1 MPFNGFNMLKT
12 PPKKAG
18 GIPSITFSNPSL
30 VTTTTHWVVDASY
43 RVFLLE
49 GTNLSNNSQ
58 LQVDATLNNWSS
70 NINIYFLVVGAGGPG
85 GKKNT
90 HGGGAGGGGGFLD
103 GSANIPGTPGIK
115 TMSFLLPS
123 KNELGNLGGG
133 SQSKAAEITVKN
145 NATTPITYLYA
156 AAGGGGNGGV
166 HLTHG
171 GQSGSIPP
179 GTGVVTKKIQGNGG
193 GGAHRVNGD
202 DEYRYAGSA
211 LNRGGPGEGPYFGY
225 GGPGG
230 GSGGSGGSDGDNTPG
245 IGSSVSSTTLGIK
258 QRFGNAIF
266 CAGGKGAAGNTEG
279 VDGIGIYGS
288 GGGGSVTSNY
298 RSGQKGI
305 IAIAINVNDVPPEI
319 II

>member
-1 MPFNGFNMLKT
+1 MLKT
-12 PPKKAG
+12 PAKKAG

-49 GTNLSNNSQ
+49 GTDLSNNSQ

-85 GKKNT
+85 GKKNGY
-90 HGGGAGGGGGFLD
+90 GGGGGGGGGFLD

-123 KNELGNLGGG
+123 KNELGSLWLY
-133 SQSKAAEITVKN
+133 SKDAEITVKN
-145 NATTPITYLYA
+145 NAATITYLYA
-156 AAGGGGNGGV
+156 AAGGGGRGGV
-166 HLTHG
+166 YQTH
-171 GQSGSIPP
+171 SGASGNIPS
-179 GTGVVTKKIQGNGG
+179 GTGGVTKTKQGNGG
-193 GGAHRVNGD
+193 GGAQVTNNSD
-202 DEYRYAGSA
+202 DEYRYSGSA
-211 LNRGGPGEGPYFGY
+211 LNRGGNGNGPYYGY

-230 GSGGSGGSDGDNTPG
+230 GSGGGVPFSSDNTPG

-258 QRFGNAIF
+258 QRFGDAIF
-266 CAGGKGAAGNTEG
+266 CAGGKGTAAGNTLGANYNG
-279 VDGIGIYGS
+279 VDGTGIYGS
-288 GGGGSVTSNY
+288 GGGGSNSSNY
-298 RSGQKGI
+298 KSGQKGI
-305 IAIAINVNDVPPEI
+305 IAIAISVNDVPPEI

>member
-1 MPFNGFNMLKT
+1 M
-12 PPKKAG
+12 
-18 GIPSITFSNPSL
+18 

-49 GTNLSNNSQ
+49 GTDLSNNSQ

-85 GKKNT
+85 GKKIT
-90 HGGGAGGGGGFLD
+90 YGGGAGGGGGFLD

-123 KNELGNLGGG
+123 KNELGYMGGA
-133 SQSKAAEITVKN
+133 SQSNNAVMTVKN
-145 NATTPITYLYA
+145 NNATITYLYA
-156 AAGGGGNGGV
+156 AAGGGGGGGV

-171 GQSGSIPP
+171 GDSGRIPP
-179 GTGVVTKKIQGNGG
+179 GTGLVTKKKQGHGG
-193 GGAHRVNGD
+193 GGAHRVDNND
-202 DEYRYAGSA
+202 IYRSAGTTD
-211 LNRGGPGEGPYFGY
+211 NRGGNGEGLVFGN

-230 GSGGSGGSDGDNTPG
+230 GSGGIGGSDGGNRPG
-245 IGSSVSSTTLGIK
+245 DGSSVSSTNLGIK

-266 CAGGKGAAGNTEG
+266 CAGGKGAAGNTIG
-279 VDGIGIYGS
+279 VDGNGIYGS
-288 GGGGSVTSNY
+288 GGGGSITSNY
-298 RSGQKGI
+298 RSGQKGM
-305 IAIAINVNDVPPEI
+305 IAMAISVNDVPPEI